1 MFILMQEKDL
11 LLPPL
16 CVFAMLSCARYCLS
30 QSLAVTANLKAYASL
45 HIVWTALP
53 FDRLNHLYFLLGS
66 SRPAPI
72 SLTDLHLSKKYK
84 KSLTLNP
91 RLFFFCLSLKLG
103 LDLEKGRSNLLL
115 RWL

>member
-30 QSLAVTANLKAYASL
+30 QCLIVTANLKAYALL
-45 HIVWTALP
+45 HIVCSSWMVALP
-53 FDRLNHLYFLLGS
+53 FYFLLGS

-72 SLTDLHLSKKYK
+72 SLTDLYLSKKYK
-84 KSLTLNP
+84 KSLNLIP

-103 LDLEKGRSNLLL
+103 LDLEKGHSNLLL
-115 RWL
+115 RRL